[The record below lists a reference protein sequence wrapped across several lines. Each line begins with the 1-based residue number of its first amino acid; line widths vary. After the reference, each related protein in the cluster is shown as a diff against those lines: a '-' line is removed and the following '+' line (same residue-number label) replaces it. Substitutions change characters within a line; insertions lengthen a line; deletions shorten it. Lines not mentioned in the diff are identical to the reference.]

1 MILVPILLRVSN
13 IEALESVNMLKTSM
27 INIVYE
33 IAICL
38 LLLTAVGITSV
49 QPKQLVYVDEVN
61 GTLDFNCWKT
71 ESLHCGSKMASDDL
85 ELHNSTL
92 LVTKYECKCKKLHE
106 SAADVPL
113 DPQCPTWFIP
123 DYSSNGTCRCGDDI
137 HDAVK
142 CNNSTKQVSVL
153 DCYCMTYNKAT
164 GPVVGSCLYK
174 CILNDDLYHLVP
186 SDITQLN
193 SNMCGYLNRG
203 GQLCGKCKENYSIPV
218 YSYEMKCVQCS
229 TSPFNWIKYILAA
242 FLPLTVFFVLV
253 LSCRLSATSPKMFAF
268 VFLSQTAAVGANVR
282 ILLAEVEPYPI
293 AAKLTR
299 IMATIYGIWNLDFFR
314 TAIPH
319 ICVNVNTLQALALDY
334 AIAFYPLILLVV
346 AYTLIQ
352 IHTCNLRVIS
362 VVCRPLHRCTEHFR
376 SQWDVRSS
384 IVDSFATFL
393 LLSYVK
399 LLSVSF
405 DLLIPIQVNNVKG
418 SLVGLYL
425 YYDATIEY
433 FGEEH
438 LPYAVLAVTV
448 MLVFILFPLLL
459 LLLYPMRC
467 FQQCLS
473 CIGVRWHALPIFI
486 DAFQGCYKDG
496 TNGTWDCRYFAAAFL
511 FARMLLF
518 IIFGLSQTAMFYGAA
533 LFVFI
538 VLVMAIVI
546 VRPYK
551 PRFSTYN
558 AVDSVLVLIMALW
571 CATVVCITIAGL
583 KAHRWQKWLLAL
595 LFIAVILPLFY
606 ILFVTL
612 HWVCS
617 RRQFGQRMIGR
628 VRGWIGENHRQMV
641 AADSEESLPDRLVNP
656 DEYEDLT
663 DPVAVQVEDKSN

>member
-1 MILVPILLRVSN
+1 MILVPIVLQVSN
-13 IEALESVNMLKTSM
+13 IEALESVNMLKTAM
-27 INIVYE
+27 INIVYK

-49 QPKQLVYVDEVN
+49 QPKQFVYVDEVN
-61 GTLDFNCWKT
+61 GTLDF
-71 ESLHCGSKMASDDL
+71 ASDGL

-106 SAADVPL
+106 SAAHVPL

-123 DYSSNGTCRCGDDI
+123 DHSSNGTCRCGDDI

-174 CILNDDLYHLVP
+174 CILNDDLYHFVP

-193 SNMCGYLNRG
+193 SYMCGHLNRG
-203 GQLCGKCKENYSIPV
+203 GQLCGKCEENYSLPV

-229 TSPFNWIKYILAA
+229 TSPFNWVKYVLAA

-253 LSCRLSATSPKMFAF
+253 LSCRLSATSPKLFAF

-293 AAKLTR
+293 FAKLTR

-352 IHTCNLRVIS
+352 ICTCNLRVIS
-362 VVCRPLHRCTEHFR
+362 VMCRPLRRCTEHFR
-376 SQWDVRSS
+376 SQWDVRTS
-384 IVDSFATFL
+384 IVDAFATFL

-438 LPYAVLAVTV
+438 LPYAVLAVIV

-511 FARMLLF
+511 FARILLF

-546 VRPYK
+546 VQPYK
-551 PRFSTYN
+551 PNFSTYN

-595 LFIAVILPLFY
+595 LFIVVILPLFY

-628 VRGWIGENHRQMV
+628 LRGWIGENHRQMV

-656 DEYEDLT
+656 DEYEEDFT
-663 DPVAVQVEDKSN
+663 DPVNTKKTSRIQ